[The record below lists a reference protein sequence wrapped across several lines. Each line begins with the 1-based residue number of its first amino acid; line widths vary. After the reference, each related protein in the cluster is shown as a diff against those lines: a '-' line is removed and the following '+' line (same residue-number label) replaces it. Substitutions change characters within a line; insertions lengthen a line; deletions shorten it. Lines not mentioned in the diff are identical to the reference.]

1 MTPVL
6 QKKLKGQRGNSCVS
20 ASQIT
25 VLRMTPISSISHST
39 TSPFL
44 RKTGGFRNTP
54 TPEGVPVRKTS
65 PGHSVTNCE
74 TQATSCS
81 VLKII

>member
-54 TPEGVPVRKTS
+54 PRKESPLGRRRPDTASRTVRPK
-65 PGHSVTNCE
+65 P
-74 TQATSCS
+74 QAALS
-81 VLKII
+81 